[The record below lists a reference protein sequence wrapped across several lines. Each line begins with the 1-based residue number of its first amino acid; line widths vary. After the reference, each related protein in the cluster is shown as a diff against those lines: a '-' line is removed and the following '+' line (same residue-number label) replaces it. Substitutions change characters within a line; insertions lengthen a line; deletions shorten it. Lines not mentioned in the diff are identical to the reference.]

1 MRRGGAADGC
11 VSRCSVAEVRRAHVG
26 RAELFN
32 LLINPLNHD
41 FALRW
46 HRDDV
51 RENATAEEERE
62 ALAAWSHGVPRSPMA
77 HFDR

>member
-1 MRRGGAADGC
+1 MFSERSAA
-11 VSRCSVAEVRRAHVG
+11 AHHDVG
-26 RAELFN
+26 SAELFN
-32 LLINPLNHD
+32 LLINPANHD

-62 ALAAWSHGVPRSPMA
+62 ALAAWSHGVCIMRLTSIV
-77 HFDR
+77 DRR